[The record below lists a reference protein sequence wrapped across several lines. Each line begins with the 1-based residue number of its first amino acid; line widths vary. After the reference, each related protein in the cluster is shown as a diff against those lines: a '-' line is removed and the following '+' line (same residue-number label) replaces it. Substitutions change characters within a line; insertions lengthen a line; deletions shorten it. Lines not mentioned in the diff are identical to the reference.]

1 MHSCL
6 NFLQNHYKILIF
18 AASLLSVQLSGADP
32 EFQDTGGGALT
43 KLRQAEGG
51 AKMFGVFR
59 AKNHDFMQKNLIF
72 SNFRGAGHPQPL
84 DLPLALKSKT
94 KDLVGGA
101 TCLPMGFCFSEIA
114 L

>member
-1 MHSCL
+1 
-6 NFLQNHYKILIF
+6 
-18 AASLLSVQLSGADP
+18 
-32 EFQDTGGGALT
+32 
-43 KLRQAEGG
+43 
-51 AKMFGVFR
+51 MFGVFR

-101 TCLPMGFCFSEIA
+101 TPQTFSRLLPLAAI